1 MLGLAEAVES
11 GIGIG
16 PLPCFIAD
24 VRPALVRLTP
34 PEPGLLDRACGSS
47 PTRTCANRPASAP
60 SWTSPPAEIAKQRRM
75 IEGLTAFAEDEKKR
89 A

>member
-34 PEPGLLDRACGSS
+34 PEPDFSTGRGSS
-47 PTRTCANRPASAP
+47 PIRTCANRARVRAFMDF
-60 SWTSPPAEIAKQRRM
+60 AAGEIAKQRRM